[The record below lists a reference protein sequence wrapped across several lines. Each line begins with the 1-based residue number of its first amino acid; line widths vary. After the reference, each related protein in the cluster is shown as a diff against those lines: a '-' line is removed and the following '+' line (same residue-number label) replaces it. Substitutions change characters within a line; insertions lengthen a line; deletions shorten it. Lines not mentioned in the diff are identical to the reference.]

1 MIPKMANADRKQPSF
16 IQIPVYS
23 ASFFAMH
30 GKIPFQLSL
39 SKDLWDFG
47 IFRSCQ
53 KSWYK
58 ESHTMKNLP
67 FYKGLHSPRH

>member
-1 MIPKMANADRKQPSF
+1 MIPKMANADRKQPTF

-23 ASFFAMH
+23 ASFFDMQ

-39 SKDLWDFG
+39 SKELWDFG

-53 KSWYK
+53 K
-58 ESHTMKNLP
+58 
-67 FYKGLHSPRH
+67 